1 MKYSRR
7 LFISLLT
14 FTIGALAAA
23 AWAKHLGRRVW
34 SQRVFAWRNILRRPP
49 GVEHQPDSPLLIT
62 NPRYFAFASLGSAVG
77 GVLRYTVVNR
87 RTKLVHSYA
96 CRHYSTT
103 SHGNGAYGSQPPG
116 GLPPGQSQED
126 SIAAH
131 DYHELT
137 LTIDFVQF
145 ADGAIWFSEDPK
157 ATVKPEGVRAGA
169 KAAGAYLLRMLEQDG
184 PDAVVAALPR
194 IHAEVRGPFGRTA
207 DNNFGSFGFYSGVTN
222 VAVRVSHAYDE
233 GGAGAVESAL
243 RAISDVG
250 T

>member
-14 FTIGALAAA
+14 FTLGALAAA
-23 AWAKHLGRRVW
+23 AWSKHLGRRVW
-34 SQRVFAWRNILRRPP
+34 SPRVFAWRNILRRPP
-49 GVEHQPDSPLLIT
+49 EIEYQPDSPLLIT
-62 NPRYFAFASLGSAVG
+62 NPRYFAFASWGSAIS

-87 RTKLVHSYA
+87 STKMVHSYA
-96 CRHYSTT
+96 CRHYSTAR
-103 SHGNGAYGSQPPG
+103 HGNGAYGSQPPG

-131 DYHELT
+131 DYYELT

-145 ADGAIWFSEDPK
+145 ADGTMWFSGDPR

-169 KAAGAYLLRMLEQDG
+169 KAAGTHLLRMLERDG

-194 IHAEVRGPFGRTA
+194 IHADVRGPFGHTA

-233 GGAGAVESAL
+233 GGPGAVESAL
-243 RAISDVG
+243 RAMSD
-250 T
+250 